1 MLSRTLLG
9 LKIFWNRMLEI
20 EVRYT
25 SVPMWSPWR
34 DFTFKRDEDLQSSR

>member
-1 MLSRTLLG
+1 MLTRALLR
-9 LKIFWNRMLEI
+9 LKEFWNRMLVI

-34 DFTFKRDEDLQSSR
+34 DFGFMRDEDLPSSR

>member
-1 MLSRTLLG
+1 MLSRTLLR
-9 LKIFWNRMLEI
+9 LKKFWNRMLEI

-34 DFTFKRDEDLQSSR
+34 DFTFMRDEDPQSSR